1 MAGRN
6 HGGPQG
12 AGTRLLWAR
21 RERSNLAGSSS
32 ACVRSCAR
40 EALQSQ
46 LGIQCSVGR
55 AMVCSVPWS
64 DLVSRR
70 KALGI
75 AYEEGGIAS

>member
-6 HGGPQG
+6 HRSPQG
-12 AGTRLLWAR
+12 AGTDILCAR
-21 RERSNLAGSSS
+21 RERSYLAGSLS
-32 ACVRSCAR
+32 ACVTSCAR

-46 LGIQCSVGR
+46 LGIKCSVGR
-55 AMVCSVPWS
+55 AVVCSVPWS
-64 DLVSRR
+64 DSVSRR